1 MLEGLRPNNLVR
13 FCFTAGLISCF
24 TLLSGCGGG
33 TGSAQFSLDS
43 SGNLTAARANITA
56 LDGTVN
62 TAMLL
67 SSPSGNTIT
76 TTSTPPDPAPLGQL
90 ASNYAMTF
98 KDEFTTLDTAVWND
112 HVWYET
118 SNATKNYTVSNGTL
132 KIWPQRDATGKF
144 FNRTLDTDGKFLQ
157 TYGYYEVN
165 AKLTT
170 GKGTWPAFWL
180 FNHIGNRRPEIDIM
194 EAYTGG
200 GPATG
205 WSDANL
211 HPTAYASTIWLDAS
225 VLGGTKTMV
234 TTDLSAAFHTYALKW
249 EANKQTF
256 YFDGLEVYTANV
268 TMSDPLYIMLDLWF
282 GSASGLPDSTTPVGI
297 ANSFE
302 VNYVRAWKFI

>member
-1 MLEGLRPNNLVR
+1 MLEGLRPNNLVS

-76 TTSTPPDPAPLGQL
+76 TTSTPPDPAPLGQV

-118 SNATKNYTVSNGTL
+118 SNATKN
-132 KIWPQRDATGKF
+132 
-144 FNRTLDTDGKFLQ
+144 
-157 TYGYYEVN
+157 
-165 AKLTT
+165 
-170 GKGTWPAFWL
+170 
-180 FNHIGNRRPEIDIM
+180 
-194 EAYTGG
+194 
-200 GPATG
+200 
-205 WSDANL
+205 
-211 HPTAYASTIWLDAS
+211 
-225 VLGGTKTMV
+225 
-234 TTDLSAAFHTYALKW
+234 
-249 EANKQTF
+249 
-256 YFDGLEVYTANV
+256 
-268 TMSDPLYIMLDLWF
+268 
-282 GSASGLPDSTTPVGI
+282 
-297 ANSFE
+297 
-302 VNYVRAWKFI
+302 